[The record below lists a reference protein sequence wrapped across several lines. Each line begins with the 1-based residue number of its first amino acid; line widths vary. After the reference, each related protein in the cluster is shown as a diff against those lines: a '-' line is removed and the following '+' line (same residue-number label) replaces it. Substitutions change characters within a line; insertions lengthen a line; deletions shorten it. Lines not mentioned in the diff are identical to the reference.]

1 MKILILG
8 DMRSGKDTLGE
19 LLNKHFGMT
28 FKSSS
33 EMAMELFIYD
43 EISESLGYKNME
55 QCFEDRVNHRQTWYE
70 MICDYNK
77 DDRARLAKDILKEY
91 DCYVGMRDLDE
102 FETSKDLFDVI
113 VWVDATERLGSND
126 SSNKI
131 SSDVADII
139 ITNNGS
145 LEEFDTK
152 SKVLGN
158 MIFTLVDNGTIKR
171 DFFKLNNL
179 TW

>member
-55 QCFEDRVNHRQTWYE
+55 QCFEDRVNNRQTWYE